1 MLCPYWCP
9 LGSHEDMEYNSPNTR
24 QRIAA
29 RRMARQGR
37 LAGPGG
43 SQVRPNVWRALLSG
57 MRNGR
62 VVSLLIFLGCIGALA
77 YLLSSPRLSVLQ
89 VEVIG
94 NNALHIEDVVAES
107 GLLGRRIWFVSQ
119 SESEARLRAN
129 PYVESVQVEIGLPN
143 LARIH
148 VVERRPEVR
157 WQAGG
162 VEYLV
167 DGRGQVLAV
176 AQEDAT
182 DDVLVV
188 IDRSTPDLKPGDQI
202 DTDALSLTRALAL
215 RLPAELGFTPAQIGW
230 DFGVGVYV
238 RSEIGQTI
246 IFGQNRNLDRKL
258 AILATL
264 LKDQTAF
271 TYLDLRSG
279 NPFYQNSPQ
288 N

>member
-1 MLCPYWCP
+1 
-9 LGSHEDMEYNSPNTR
+9 
-24 QRIAA
+24 
-29 RRMARQGR
+29 MARQGR
-37 LAGPGG
+37 SGPGPGPGPGPGG
-43 SQVRPNVWRALLSG
+43 SHVRPNAWRALLSG
-57 MRNGR
+57 LRNGR
-62 VVSLLIFLGCIGALA
+62 VVSLLIFLTCVGILG
-77 YLLSSPRLSVLQ
+77 YLLTQARFSVLQ
-89 VEVIG
+89 IEVIG
-94 NNALHIEDVVAES
+94 NNALHTEDVITES
-107 GLLGRRIWFVSQ
+107 GLLGRPIWFVNPA
-119 SESEARLRAN
+119 ESEAQLRAN
-129 PYVESVQVEIGLPN
+129 PYVESVQVQIGLPN
-143 LARIH
+143 QARIH

-157 WQAGG
+157 WEAGG

-176 AQEDAT
+176 AQEDAN

-188 IDRSTPDLKPGDQI
+188 IDTSTPDLKPGDQI

-215 RLPAELGFTPAQIGW
+215 RLPTELGFTPAQIGW

-238 RSEIGQTI
+238 RSQTGQTI

-264 LKDQTAF
+264 IKEQTAF